1 MLPRNIKIL
10 ILFFAFSKIVVAQTT
25 NAENIMEQKIA
36 VTNKNK
42 QVTADGIVLFSQRE
56 LPKFYQNR
64 NFELAWKD
72 KKNRDDLL
80 ISISA
85 AEEEGLNP
93 QDYHLKRIASLF
105 QIADYKRLEDDKKVD
120 LDLLFTDALILY
132 ANHLISGKV
141 EQSDLRSEWEVSLNE
156 RPKNID
162 SLITVTLNQNQIRAK
177 LNALKPKTYLYEYL
191 KVGLKDF
198 KEILNNGGWPEIPQG
213 ETLKIGMKDARILKI
228 REYLQINKILSSEKT
243 ENDSIFDKPLEDAV
257 KVFQERHNLN
267 TDGAIG
273 AGTLEQMNFSV
284 GQRIDQIRV
293 NLERSRWVL
302 NDLADDFLLV
312 NIAGFYIK
320 RIKNGKPIFSSRVIV
335 GSEHRQS
342 PIFKGKVQFVILNPT
357 WTLPYSIATHETL
370 PKIKKDPN
378 YLSRNHMEIM
388 DKNGSILNPGNIN
401 FNDYSSR
408 NFPFIVRQKAGPW
421 NALGQVKFMFP
432 NKYSV
437 YLHDTDSRILFD
449 RQDRDLS
456 HGCIR
461 LEDKWGLFFSL
472 TDEPEVWNQDT
483 LDEILKSGKTTRVD
497 LKNPIDIYI
506 LYWTAGVDTDKNIYF
521 ERDVYN
527 RDPAVLKAINEPVKF
542 IEAK

>member
-1 MLPRNIKIL
+1 MPQKNFKIL
-10 ILFFAFSKIVVAQTT
+10 VFFLVFSKLVTSQTT
-25 NAENIMEQKIA
+25 DAEKIMKQKIEI
-36 VTNKNK
+36 TNENEP
-42 QVTADGIVLFSQRE
+42 VTAAGIVLFSQRE
-56 LPKFYQNR
+56 LPKFYANR

-85 AEEEGLNP
+85 AGEEGLNP

-105 QIADYKRLEDDKKVD
+105 QISDYEKLKEDKKVD

-132 ANHLISGKV
+132 GNHLIAGKV

-156 RPKNID
+156 RPNNID
-162 SLITVTLNQNQIRAK
+162 SLITVTLNQNQIRAG
-177 LNALKPKTYLYEYL
+177 LNDLKPKTYLYEYL
-191 KVGLKDF
+191 KIGLKEY
-198 KEILNNGGWPEIPQG
+198 KEILNRGGWPKIPQG
-213 ETLKIGMKDARILKI
+213 ETLKKGMKDARILKI
-228 REYLQINKILSSEKT
+228 REFLQINKILSTKKSK
-243 ENDSIFDKPLEDAV
+243 NDSIYDKQLEDAV
-257 KVFQERHNLN
+257 KVFQERHNLT

-273 AGTLEQMNFSV
+273 VGTLEQMNYSV
-284 GQRIDQIRV
+284 AQRIDQIRV

-302 NDLADDFLLV
+302 NHLANDFLLV

-320 RIKNGKPIFSSRVIV
+320 RIQNGKPIFSSRVIV
-335 GSEHRQS
+335 GSEHKQS
-342 PIFKGKVQFVILNPT
+342 PIFKGKVQYVILNPT
-357 WTLPYSIATHETL
+357 WTMPYSIATHETL

-378 YLSRNHMEIM
+378 YLSRNHMEIL
-388 DKNGSILNPGNIN
+388 DKNGSVLNPSSIN

-408 NFPFIVRQKAGPW
+408 NFPFTMRQKPGPW

-437 YLHDTDSRILFD
+437 YLHDTESRNLFD

-472 TDEPEVWNQDT
+472 TDEPQVWNQDT

-497 LKNPIDIYI
+497 LKHPIDIYI
-506 LYWTAGVDTDKNIYF
+506 LYWTAGADTDMNIYF

-527 RDPAVLKAINEPVKF
+527 RDPAVLKALNTPINF
-542 IEAK
+542 IEVN